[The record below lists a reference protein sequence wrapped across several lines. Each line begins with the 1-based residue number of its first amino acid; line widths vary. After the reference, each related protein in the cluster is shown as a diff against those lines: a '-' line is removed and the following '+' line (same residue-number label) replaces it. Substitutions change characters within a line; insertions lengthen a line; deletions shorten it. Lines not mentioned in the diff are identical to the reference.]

1 MKIFAMDCG
10 MNRGGGGGEK
20 ITRCGSMAPPCNCG
34 RSCWYD
40 IIKESE
46 EWFKS
51 VTPTQQLHS
60 DNTVMT
66 TQLSALPTNVSS
78 HITILLLITLWVS
91 LQHGCGRPLMEGHD
105 ADAHHD
111 VRAAKLRSK
120 RCACSSVHDSE
131 CFYFCHLDII
141 WVNTPSKT
149 TLYGLGGAK
158 ARQPRSAGRCTCAN
172 LDDLICTRFC
182 YRRGVTSGSKK
193 VYSASD

>member
-1 MKIFAMDCG
+1 M
-10 MNRGGGGGEK
+10 
-20 ITRCGSMAPPCNCG
+20 
-34 RSCWYD
+34 
-40 IIKESE
+40 
-46 EWFKS
+46 
-51 VTPTQQLHS
+51 
-60 DNTVMT
+60 
-66 TQLSALPTNVSS
+66 TQLRTLPTNVSS
-78 HITILLLITLWVS
+78 HITILLLITLCLS
-91 LQHGCGRPLMEGHD
+91 LQHGCGRPLVKGHD
-105 ADAHHD
+105 ARAHHD
-111 VRAAKLRSK
+111 VRAVKLRSK

-182 YRRGVTSGSKK
+182 CRRIILCPLRGVTSRSKK